1 MVPYNTY
8 NCTSSVSFCFIW
20 KVHRMLTVSY
30 LWRYRSC
37 DCSTRQAENV
47 MIECC
52 QSKLDWG
59 IFSEK
64 QTTLFL
70 SQACKAD
77 SEASWMD
84 FWWAWID
91 LGSWINRLSM
101 SPCTATTRK
110 IEFRN
115 ISVASI
121 AFLSPRLSLANTQN
135 HLPQVWSWL
144 TFSQSNLISLLVIV
158 TGGIRTE
165 SFFCV
170 AVGIRRSIVWW
181 SFSATQA
188 IGIAFLC
195 NRTNWCCQ
203 RYLLWSLKIYESAI

>member
-1 MVPYNTY
+1 MAPYNTY
-8 NCTSSVSFCFIW
+8 NCTSLVSFCFSL
-20 KVHRMLTVSY
+20 KVHWMLTVSY

-47 MIECC
+47 MMECC

-91 LGSWINRLSM
+91 LGTWINRLSM

-115 ISVASI
+115 ISVNSI
-121 AFLSPRLSLANTQN
+121 AFLSPRLSLGSTQN

-144 TFSQSNLISLLVIV
+144 TFSQSNLTSRASSLFLWCLLAGFEPNLSSVWLLGYAGQLSDEV
-158 TGGIRTE
+158 FLQLRPSGLH
-165 SFFCV
+165 FCAIAQAD
-170 AVGIRRSIVWW
+170 AVKDTFCGR
-181 SFSATQA
+181 
-188 IGIAFLC
+188 
-195 NRTNWCCQ
+195 
-203 RYLLWSLKIYESAI
+203 